1 MEKII
6 EQVAEWEFLKE
17 LPREMCGFTLINE
30 SMTCGSQY
38 RIFTYNNQKA
48 RRSFTVLY
56 DKATKD
62 FLVRTVIG
70 LTEFCDISFFSASLA
85 ALEKLLRERM
95 EKTLCGLDQFD
106 PDCLCPQFTSK
117 KILDWTYA
125 SQLPDQ
131 LAGFEL
137 FITPQKPFKGLNG
150 SYVIIDYSDFATESN
165 LVVYYNIF
173 RDQFFS
179 EIRLRRT
186 PIPTAEFDARTL
198 PELETRIKDN
208 LNATLE
214 KLRLKLQG

>member
-1 MEKII
+1 MEKIVK
-6 EQVAEWEFLKE
+6 QVTEWEFLQN
-17 LPREMCGFTLINE
+17 LPLEMCGFTLINE
-30 SMTCGSQY
+30 LMTCGSQY

-70 LTEFCDISFFSASLA
+70 LTEFCDISFFTANIA

-95 EKTLCGLDQFD
+95 EKTLCGLAQFD
-106 PDCLCPQFTSK
+106 ANCLCAQFASK
-117 KILDWTYA
+117 KILEWPYA
-125 SQLPDQ
+125 LQLPKN

-137 FITPQKPFKGLNG
+137 FITPQEPFKGLNG

-165 LVVYYNIF
+165 LVVNYNIF

-186 PIPTAEFDARTL
+186 PIPTAEFDAKTL
-198 PELETRIKDN
+198 PELEGRLNDN
-208 LNATLE
+208 LNPMLE
-214 KLRLKLQG
+214 KLRLKLQ